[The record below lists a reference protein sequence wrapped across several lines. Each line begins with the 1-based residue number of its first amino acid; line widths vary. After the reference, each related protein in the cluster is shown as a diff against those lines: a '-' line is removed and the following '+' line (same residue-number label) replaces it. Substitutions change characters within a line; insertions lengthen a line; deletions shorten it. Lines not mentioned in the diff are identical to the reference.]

1 MKLFFLSTYLSYS
14 LYNAMNI
21 LASMLRQLES
31 RSPKDELAEEYVESY
46 QIWKMVLF
54 TEIVNGF
61 QSLIIFAK
69 GSTILDV

>member
-1 MKLFFLSTYLSYS
+1 
-14 LYNAMNI
+14 MNI

-31 RSPKDELAEEYVESY
+31 QSPWDELAEEYVESC

-54 TEIVNGF
+54 AEIVNGF

-69 GSTILDV
+69 SSTILDV

>member
-31 RSPKDELAEEYVESY
+31 RSPRDELAEEYVESC

-54 TEIVNGF
+54 AEIVNGF

-69 GSTILDV
+69 SSTILDV